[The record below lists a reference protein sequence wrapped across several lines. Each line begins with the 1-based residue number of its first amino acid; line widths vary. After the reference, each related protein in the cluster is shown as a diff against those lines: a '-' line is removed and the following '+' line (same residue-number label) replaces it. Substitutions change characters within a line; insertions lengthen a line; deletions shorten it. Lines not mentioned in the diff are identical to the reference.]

1 MRKLLF
7 YIALVLTSYLG
18 FKMTEP
24 YLCEDVQLQGYFVDS
39 QDVQIETF
47 LSAQSNEMV
56 LPHLVN
62 TITVPV
68 VHFTTTRKIQKT
80 SNISLIF
87 KCFQAKTKFVGYK
100 PSPQLLCCF
109 SSPNDLF
116 VVLFRRLII

>member
-7 YIALVLTSYLG
+7 YIALGLTSYLG

-39 QDVQIETF
+39 HNAQVETF
-47 LSAQSNEMV
+47 LSASKGDMA

-62 TITVPV
+62 SISVPV
-68 VHFTTTRKIQKT
+68 LHFTTTRKIQKT

-87 KCFQAKTKFVGYK
+87 KCFQAKAKLIGFKT
-100 PSPQLLCCF
+100 SLQLLCCF